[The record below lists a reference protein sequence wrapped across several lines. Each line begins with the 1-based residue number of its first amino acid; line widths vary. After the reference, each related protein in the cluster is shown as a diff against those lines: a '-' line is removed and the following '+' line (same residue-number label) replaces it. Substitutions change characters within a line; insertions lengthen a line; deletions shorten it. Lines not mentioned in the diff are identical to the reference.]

1 MSRTVVLLAPVA
13 NVGALVRTR
22 KIASVLSREGL
33 DILHL
38 AWKRDSAEPDNEPPI
53 ATRTVLEGGGYKN
66 RALIRWYLRY
76 MAGLRRALR
85 GLPAGSDVYALSLWS
100 AHPAAS
106 LARKR
111 RLNLFFDDND
121 TLSLAYPWPKPVR
134 PVIARMERRAAA
146 AARIHLVPSA
156 ARWPST
162 DPNLRVVPNYP
173 LTDDLDRA
181 EEIARSKGYGRD
193 GTFTLYVNG
202 WLAPTR
208 GLDSLVRALEVYDGP
223 SLRVLLAG
231 RIDPT
236 VPQAARLMEHPF
248 AEYLGEVTPAESLAL
263 YHRAH
268 ACLTFYDPSLAINRL
283 AESNKWG
290 DCVLTRCAILVNE
303 EVATAQPYLE
313 VGGAAAVPYGDPSA
327 LAALL
332 RRWAQNPNEPLEMG
346 ARLARLPFRPWDEA
360 MSALVREW
368 LG

>member
-1 MSRTVVLLAPVA
+1 MSRTVVLAAPVA

-22 KIASVLSREGL
+22 KIASVLARQGL
-33 DILHL
+33 EILHL
-38 AWKRDSAEPDNEPPI
+38 AWKRDPSEPDNAPPI
-53 ATRTVLEGGGYKN
+53 ATRTVLTGGGYKN
-66 RALIRWYLRY
+66 RALMRWYLRY
-76 MAGLRRALR
+76 MANLRRALR
-85 GLPAGSDVYALSLWS
+85 ELPAGSDVYALGLWS

-121 TLSLAYPWPKPVR
+121 TLSLAYPWPR
-134 PVIARMERRAAA
+134 PIRPAIARMERRAAV

-156 ARWPST
+156 ARWPSA

-173 LTDDLDRA
+173 LTDDLARA
-181 EEIARSKGYGRD
+181 DEIARSKGYGRD

-208 GLDSLVRALEVYDGP
+208 GLDSLLRALEVYGGP
-223 SLRVLLAG
+223 PFRILLAG

-236 VPQAARLMEHPF
+236 VPQAARLLEHPF
-248 AEYLGEVTPAESLAL
+248 AEYLGEVIPAESLAL
-263 YHRAH
+263 YHRSH
-268 ACLTFYDPSLAINRL
+268 ACLTFYDPSLEINRL

-313 VGGAAAVPYGDPSA
+313 VGGAAAVPYDDASA

-332 RRWAQNPNEPLEMG
+332 DRWAGNPAEPLEMG

-360 MSALVREW
+360 MSVLVREW